1 MAKKAKSVSLFS
13 RVSKADRA
21 FDIVNFIIMLFVSIV
36 CIYPFYYCVVI
47 SFNEGY
53 DALKGGIYLWPRM
66 FTFENYKIIFQDGA
80 IITAFVVTLLRTV
93 IGTALSLVLTSFM
106 AFSMIRKQLM
116 FRKFYITMGIVTM
129 YFSGGLI
136 PLYLLIKNMGMVD
149 SFWVYIIPN
158 LFSFYNTIIMMAFF
172 REIPVS
178 MIEASKLDGANEWQV
193 FWKVVMPVSTAV
205 IATICMYNAVYHW
218 NAWFDGYIYISDP
231 KKKTLALLLVEMIN
245 EGKAM
250 EALRTSGNSLV
261 LSGMSGPTE
270 NSVRLATMVVAVLP
284 IMCVYPFCQKY
295 FIQGIMLGAVKG

>member
-1 MAKKAKSVSLFS
+1 MAKSAKKVSAFS
-13 RVSKADRA
+13 RVSSADRA
-21 FDIVNFIIMLFVSIV
+21 FDIINLVIMLFVTLICV
-36 CIYPFYYCVVI
+36 YPFYYCVII

-53 DALKGGIYLWPRM
+53 DALKGGIYLIPRM
-66 FTFENYKIIFQDGA
+66 FTLENYEIIFQDGT
-80 IITAFVVTLLRTV
+80 IINAFVVTLVRTV
-93 IGTALSLVLTSFM
+93 IGTALSLVLTAFM
-106 AFSMIRKQLM
+106 AFSMIRKQLV
-116 FRKFYITMGIVTM
+116 FRRLYITLGIVTM

-205 IATICMYNAVYHW
+205 IATICMYNAVSHW

-270 NSVRLATMVVAVLP
+270 NSVRLATMVVAVVP